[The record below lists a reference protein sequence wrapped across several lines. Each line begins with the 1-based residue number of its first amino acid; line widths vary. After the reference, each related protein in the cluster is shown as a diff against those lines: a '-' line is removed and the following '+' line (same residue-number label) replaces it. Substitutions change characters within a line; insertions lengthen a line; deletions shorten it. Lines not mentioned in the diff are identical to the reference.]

1 MTYKKSWANIFVRTK
16 TNSIIVS
23 TLIAINLLY
32 PFTNNLENIVF
43 ELLISFIMEH
53 RILMFEIYIL
63 DITISGLITLFF
75 SHTPSIIIFL
85 LLGFDWSVNRN

>member
-1 MTYKKSWANIFVRTK
+1 MTYKKSWANVFVRTK

-43 ELLISFIMEH
+43 EFMISSIMEH
-53 RILMFEIYIL
+53 PILMFEIYNL
-63 DITISGLITLFF
+63 DITISGLITVFL
-75 SHTPSIIIFL
+75 SHSIHNHYSTAGL
-85 LLGFDWSVNRN
+85 DWSVNRN